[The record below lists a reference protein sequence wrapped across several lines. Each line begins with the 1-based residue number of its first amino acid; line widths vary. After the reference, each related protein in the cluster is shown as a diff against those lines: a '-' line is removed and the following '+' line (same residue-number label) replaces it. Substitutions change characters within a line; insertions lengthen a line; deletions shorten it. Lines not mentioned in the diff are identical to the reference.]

1 MKKEPIKRPKC
12 AVIFQHEFEQDWP
25 PSLTV
30 EGEAFTI
37 RELMQKYNVDMD
49 QNDTPYY
56 DVENLDD
63 LVNLNQL
70 DLVDID
76 RLKTRLAYMEKSIE
90 QQLQKQMAEQPAEP
104 AEPTPP
110 TP

>member
-1 MKKEPIKRPKC
+1 
-12 AVIFQHEFEQDWP
+12 
-25 PSLTV
+25 
-30 EGEAFTI
+30 
-37 RELMQKYNVDMD
+37 MD